1 MQDFRN
7 QKTTLLLCT
16 PDVERGLDM
25 PGVDYV
31 YSLDAPGS
39 SASYLHRAGR
49 CGRLGATSRG
59 VVTSVVTPEET
70 QALDQTMLDL
80 EISTWESL
88 EEQSNEPAMGRLA
101 DEASR
106 AVNSDG
112 YGDSDG
118 SEPRGSEDADEEA
131 ALAWTGEGDPG
142 GNPAREEEQA
152 LTAEALNDLFY
163 LMDAQ
168 AEAVNA
174 LEAAFSMDDAVK
186 DDSVDKL
193 ETEEDARSENMKKAL
208 EDIRKIFDVSDI
220 PEEDIPDEF
229 KPPDMK

>member
-1 MQDFRN
+1 
-7 QKTTLLLCT
+7 
-16 PDVERGLDM
+16 
-25 PGVDYV
+25 
-31 YSLDAPGS
+31 
-39 SASYLHRAGR
+39 
-49 CGRLGATSRG
+49 
-59 VVTSVVTPEET
+59 
-70 QALDQTMLDL
+70 MLDL
-80 EISTWESL
+80 EISTWECL

-112 YGDSDG
+112 YGE
-118 SEPRGSEDADEEA
+118 SEEEEE
-131 ALAWTGEGDPG
+131 ALAWTGEGEG

-186 DDSVDKL
+186 DDAVDES

>member
-1 MQDFRN
+1 M
-7 QKTTLLLCT
+7 
-16 PDVERGLDM
+16 
-25 PGVDYV
+25 
-31 YSLDAPGS
+31 DA
-39 SASYLHRAGR
+39 
-49 CGRLGATSRG
+49 
-59 VVTSVVTPEET
+59 
-70 QALDQTMLDL
+70 
-80 EISTWESL
+80 
-88 EEQSNEPAMGRLA
+88 
-101 DEASR
+101 
-106 AVNSDG
+106 
-112 YGDSDG
+112 
-118 SEPRGSEDADEEA
+118 DADEED
-131 ALAWTGEGDPG
+131 ALAWTGEGDMG

-186 DDSVDKL
+186 DDSIDKL

>member
-1 MQDFRN
+1 M
-7 QKTTLLLCT
+7 
-16 PDVERGLDM
+16 
-25 PGVDYV
+25 
-31 YSLDAPGS
+31 DA
-39 SASYLHRAGR
+39 
-49 CGRLGATSRG
+49 
-59 VVTSVVTPEET
+59 
-70 QALDQTMLDL
+70 
-80 EISTWESL
+80 
-88 EEQSNEPAMGRLA
+88 
-101 DEASR
+101 
-106 AVNSDG
+106 
-112 YGDSDG
+112 
-118 SEPRGSEDADEEA
+118 DADEED
-131 ALAWTGEGDPG
+131 ALAWTGEGEG

-174 LEAAFSMDDAVK
+174 LEAAFSMDDAFK
-186 DDSVDKL
+186 DDCVDEL